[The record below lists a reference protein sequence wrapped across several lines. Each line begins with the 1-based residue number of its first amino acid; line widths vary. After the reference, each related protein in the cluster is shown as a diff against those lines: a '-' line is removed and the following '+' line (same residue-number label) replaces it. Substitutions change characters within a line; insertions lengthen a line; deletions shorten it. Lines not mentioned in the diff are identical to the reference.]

1 MLSAQELLESISA
14 ELQACDRA
22 NPPDAQLEFRR
33 ILERYALKRHQE
45 WVRESMDD
53 QNVLRQI
60 ADSLEKNLV
69 EVRQQGSKICCT
81 D

>member
-14 ELQACDRA
+14 KLQACDRA
-22 NPPDAQLEFRR
+22 NPPDVERQFRR

-45 WVRESMDD
+45 WVHESMDD
-53 QNVLRQI
+53 QNVLGQI

-81 D
+81 G

>member
-22 NPPDAQLEFRR
+22 NPPDVQRQFRR

-45 WVRESMDD
+45 WVHESMDD

-69 EVRQQGSKICCT
+69 EVRQQGSNIRCT

>member
-1 MLSAQELLESISA
+1 MLSAQELLESINA
-14 ELQACDRA
+14 ELQVCDRA
-22 NPPDAQLEFRR
+22 NPPDVERQFRR
-33 ILERYALKRHQE
+33 ILELYALKRHQE

-53 QNVLRQI
+53 QNLLRQI
-60 ADSLEKNLV
+60 ADSLEKNLA

>member
-22 NPPDAQLEFRR
+22 NPPDVQRQFRR

>member
-14 ELQACDRA
+14 ELQACDGA
-22 NPPDAQLEFRR
+22 HPPDVERQFRR

-45 WVRESMDD
+45 WLRESMDD

-69 EVRQQGSKICCT
+69 EVRQLGSKIYCT

>member
-22 NPPDAQLEFRR
+22 NPPDAERQFRR

-53 QNVLRQI
+53 QSVLRQI
-60 ADSLEKNLV
+60 ADSLEKSLV
-69 EVRQQGSKICCT
+69 EVRQQGSKICYT